1 MAAGFERPGRAAR
14 DARRILR
21 RQIRKALRALAPRRP
36 NDEDIHDARKLI
48 KSARAT
54 LRLMRAVISKRD
66 YRRGNRLL
74 QEAGRPL
81 SAARD
86 AKILVEACDGVL
98 RRSRQTREIGGT
110 RRLRET
116 LVRSRSEARRALLED
131 GELQRS
137 CKLLRRARQVAGRWS
152 LRHGGTIELAAGARR
167 VYAQGRQSM
176 QYARA
181 EPSVAALH
189 EWRKQAKYLYLQLEL
204 LEGLYGPA
212 AAHLAKRLHV
222 LSDELGEDH
231 DLALLR
237 LSVAAHQEDFA
248 NDARAADFATLIEH
262 TRRALQQRA
271 LLRGGRLY
279 RPRPVGFV
287 QRLAGRRVSRARKHR
302 RAQSSPRRRR

>member
-21 RQIRKALRALAPRRP
+21 RQIHKALRVLAPRRP
-36 NDEDIHDARKLI
+36 GDEDIHDARKLI

-54 LRLMRAVISKRD
+54 LRLMRLVVSKRD

-74 QEAGRPL
+74 QEAARPL

-98 RRSRQTREIGGT
+98 RRSPHTRESGGT

-116 LVRSRSEARRALLED
+116 LVRLRSEARRALLGD
-131 GELQRS
+131 GQLQRS
-137 CKLLRRARQVAGRWS
+137 CKLLRRARRVAGRWS
-152 LRHGGTIELAAGARR
+152 LRKGGAAELAAGAQRI
-167 VYAQGRQSM
+167 YAQGRRSM
-176 QYARA
+176 HYVRG

-212 AAHLAKRLHV
+212 VAHLAARLHV

-237 LSVAAHQEDFA
+237 LSVATHQEDFA
-248 NDARAADFATLIEH
+248 NDARAADFATLIEQS
-262 TRRALQQRA
+262 RSALQRRA
-271 LLRGGRLY
+271 LLRGASLY
-279 RPRPVGFV
+279 QPRPAGFLP
-287 QRLAGRRVSRARKHR
+287 RLTGRKVSPGRERR
-302 RAQSSPRRRR
+302 RAQSGPRRRR